1 MPLIRAAVHLC
12 VLRNTLP
19 WQPRLR
25 HLRQAGA
32 VNDSRGCLVRATAHD
47 LSKPDP
53 QVLPADQEPAAKPYL
68 PYDDHLMEEAD
79 EAHRKT
85 IEIRLFEAEWLGD
98 GVLHAQCRAEMEQL
112 LAVQIARGIRDIHN
126 GFMSELED
134 LQKQLKKHQLWDHHQ
149 HKHQSRGLKAT
160 SQETALKT
168 HKSAIHV
175 MRQGSASGPDGL
187 GEGTA
192 NGRGGVR
199 DHVEEQCRCT
209 RANQDAEVQTLTSA
223 LADREDEIRQMGAAM
238 AASEEEVASLRREIE
253 AQEVAYAGR
262 VREIEARISAREAEV
277 VVELWE
283 ASKAHEMVCRIS
295 VADREAK
302 VRALTS
308 ALRESEAAGCSL
320 RKAMAARETDVACLR
335 REMEDARVE
344 AAQKYAALVSSSA
357 EMHGVLEALDASGRT
372 IEAAEREKTAAE
384 SKCAEIEQM
393 IRNRAS
399 EVEVLR
405 RRDVELTVEVEKCAE
420 DLRQS
425 KASLVRKHEHV
436 VALRSRMANFEW
448 SLALAFDDLRT
459 AAKEQIELMHTGS
472 EGAERRLD
480 EAVCELRGMATRMD
494 ENVAKLTGE
503 LQSSQDQVAG
513 LIKVRDEKEERIKGL
528 QQDVKDKEEAL
539 KSSQEEVARLMQLQ
553 AEKEESIKGLQQ
565 DVKDMEASVSKLNDE
580 LKSLQGVMAGLVK
593 VRDEKEECIKGLQ
606 QEGQGKDASMHVAS
620 FVQDAFP
627 SFLSDQLKSE
637 REESSSEP
645 IPAPSRALPLRSN
658 LVQLPKNNGRFERD
672 AAARESVTSEA
683 TEVHADVVAALAAA
697 TLKIEELES
706 QLLLQHERAEAY
718 DGRDLAVHAA
728 VHASALHLAAPTS
741 AAAQTATHQ
750 IHGLHYVADATAFV
764 RDAVMTWREK
774 DSAKST
780 SGISSGRRD
789 GDDGDDAALTSAV
802 TESAVAEGYKQSSK
816 ERYNC
821 DAPQACAE
829 KDVWSDIWMFDQVS
843 SPTGILHVRSLM
855 ESVRHECGQAALVYI
870 LTSTPPL
877 PY

>member
-1 MPLIRAAVHLC
+1 MVETE
-12 VLRNTLP
+12 LRLT
-19 WQPRLR
+19 
-25 HLRQAGA
+25 G
-32 VNDSRGCLVRATAHD
+32 
-47 LSKPDP
+47 
-53 QVLPADQEPAAKPYL
+53 
-68 PYDDHLMEEAD
+68 
-79 EAHRKT
+79 
-85 IEIRLFEAEWLGD
+85 
-98 GVLHAQCRAEMEQL
+98 
-112 LAVQIARGIRDIHN
+112 
-126 GFMSELED
+126 EL
-134 LQKQLKKHQLWDHHQ
+134 Q
-149 HKHQSRGLKAT
+149 T
-160 SQETALKT
+160 SQDEVA
-168 HKSAIHV
+168 
-175 MRQGSASGPDGL
+175 GL
-187 GEGTA
+187 VK
-192 NGRGGVR
+192 VR
-199 DHVEEQCRCT
+199 DEQEERIKGLQ
-209 RANQDAEVQTLTSA
+209 QDVKDKWDSVAKLTGELQTS
-223 LADREDEIRQMGAAM
+223 QK
-238 AASEEEVASLRREIE
+238 EVAGLVKVRDEQEERIKGLQ
-253 AQEVAYAGR
+253 QEV
-262 VREIEARISAREAEV
+262 
-277 VVELWE
+277 
-283 ASKAHEMVCRIS
+283 K
-295 VADREAK
+295 DK
-302 VRALTS
+302 
-308 ALRESEAAGCSL
+308 
-320 RKAMAARETDVACLR
+320 
-335 REMEDARVE
+335 
-344 AAQKYAALVSSSA
+344 Q
-357 EMHGVLEALDASGRT
+357 
-372 IEAAEREKTAAE
+372 
-384 SKCAEIEQM
+384 Q
-393 IRNRAS
+393 
-399 EVEVLR
+399 
-405 RRDVELTVEVEKCAE
+405 
-420 DLRQS
+420 
-425 KASLVRKHEHV
+425 
-436 VALRSRMANFEW
+436 
-448 SLALAFDDLRT
+448 
-459 AAKEQIELMHTGS
+459 
-472 EGAERRLD
+472 
-480 EAVCELRGMATRMD
+480 
-494 ENVAKLTGE
+494 NVAKLTGE
-503 LQSSQDQVAG
+503 LQSSQDEVAG
-513 LIKVRDEKEERIKGL
+513 LIK
-528 QQDVKDKEEAL
+528 A
-539 KSSQEEVARLMQLQ
+539 
-553 AEKEESIKGLQQ
+553 
-565 DVKDMEASVSKLNDE
+565 
-580 LKSLQGVMAGLVK
+580 
-593 VRDEKEECIKGLQ
+593 RDEKEECIKGLQ

>member
-1 MPLIRAAVHLC
+1 MERDSTFLCTCGQVLEPITAEAAAAHADIVPLQSAFAAKTSSTDTATTKSEEVEEQNSRSAKAAEQKAAERKVLALEKDVAAVLIELECAHRAAEDTRGNLSAEIAQ
-12 VLRNTLP
+12 LSEALEKAR
-19 WQPRLR
+19 
-25 HLRQAGA
+25 AGGIA
-32 VNDSRGCLVRATAHD
+32 LA
-47 LSKPDP
+47 
-53 QVLPADQEPAAKPYL
+53 QE
-68 PYDDHLMEEAD
+68 
-79 EAHRKT
+79 
-85 IEIRLFEAEWLGD
+85 
-98 GVLHAQCRAEMEQL
+98 
-112 LAVQIARGIRDIHN
+112 RD
-126 GFMSELED
+126 
-134 LQKQLKKHQLWDHHQ
+134 
-149 HKHQSRGLKAT
+149 
-160 SQETALKT
+160 ALKQSIAAVT
-168 HKSAIHV
+168 P
-175 MRQGSASGPDGL
+175 REPP
-187 GEGTA
+187 
-192 NGRGGVR
+192 NGRGVG
-199 DHVEEQCRCT
+199 ELQSS
-209 RANQDAEVQTLTSA
+209 Q
-223 LADREDEIRQMGAAM
+223 
-238 AASEEEVASLRREIE
+238 EEVAGLVKVQGEQEERIKELQ
-253 AQEVAYAGR
+253 QEVKNKEQYIQGLQLD
-262 VREIEARISAREAEV
+262 VQDKTES
-277 VVELWE
+277 
-283 ASKAHEMVCRIS
+283 ASKLNDELQSTLEEVAGLVKVQGEQEKRIKGLQQDVKDKDETELRLTGELQTS
-295 VADREAK
+295 QDEVAGLVK
-302 VRALTS
+302 VRD
-308 ALRESEAAGCSL
+308 EQE
-320 RKAMAARETDVACLR
+320 
-335 REMEDARVE
+335 
-344 AAQKYAALVSSSA
+344 
-357 EMHGVLEALDASGRT
+357 
-372 IEAAEREKTAAE
+372 ERIKGL
-384 SKCAEIEQM
+384 QQ
-393 IRNRAS
+393 
-399 EVEVLR
+399 EVK
-405 RRDVELTVEVEKCAE
+405 DK
-420 DLRQS
+420 Q
-425 KASLVRKHEHV
+425 
-436 VALRSRMANFEW
+436 
-448 SLALAFDDLRT
+448 
-459 AAKEQIELMHTGS
+459 Q
-472 EGAERRLD
+472 
-480 EAVCELRGMATRMD
+480 
-494 ENVAKLTGE
+494 NVAKLTGE
-503 LQSSQDQVAG
+503 LQSSQDEVAG
-513 LIKVRDEKEERIKGL
+513 LIK
-528 QQDVKDKEEAL
+528 A
-539 KSSQEEVARLMQLQ
+539 
-553 AEKEESIKGLQQ
+553 
-565 DVKDMEASVSKLNDE
+565 
-580 LKSLQGVMAGLVK
+580 
-593 VRDEKEECIKGLQ
+593 RDEKEECIKGLQ